1 MYRMGIFFGAAK
13 ISNNLGGGGVLD
25 IPYNFWG
32 STVDAGSKSMYEEK

>member
-13 ISNNLGGGGVLD
+13 ISNNLGGGVLD